1 MMNVSA
7 VDRLF
12 IAANVN
18 ITGTNDD
25 NAENLFVRYEF
36 LEFLCRV
43 AELKFK
49 TTKIC
54 QTVGQGL

>member
-18 ITGTNDD
+18 ITGANDD

-54 QTVGQGL
+54 